1 MNLNLNMHIIIPD
14 LPQKTKNVHIEK
26 NLSMFARFGVVSH
39 PMDNR
44 ELLTKDLRGYDAVY
58 MNWFE
63 NIDGGAFYMPVL
75 RFIRR
80 KIQLQRMKRAGI
92 KIIFCKHNRFP
103 HDPRYRSLS
112 RNLYLQLC
120 DMADVII
127 AFNGDAEKDL
137 REIFP
142 GRNYADKIHV
152 ILPVNYIGAY
162 RPKPDSA
169 IYKKLEPFQGKL
181 VLGFIGR
188 ILPYKNVELIIKA
201 AKESEDRDM
210 LFFIAGEPVSKEY
223 QAKLEAMTAGSKN
236 ILTMFERLP
245 DEEIY
250 PALDVSNALIMPY
263 DTKSASN
270 SGAGRL
276 AFSYRKTVISSDIS
290 SMNLIPEELI
300 YKYHYDSADC
310 HYEKMMEKIN
320 QIYSDW
326 KADPNVLEEKGKCL
340 LALMKKDYSESAV
353 QKKYEEIFMSLKT
366 EKKRQV

>member
-1 MNLNLNMHIIIPD
+1 MDLNMHIIIPD

-44 ELLTKDLRGYDAVY
+44 ELLTEDMSGYDAVY

-80 KIQLQRMKRAGI
+80 KIQLQRMKKAGI

-103 HDPRYRSLS
+103 HDPRYRRLS
-112 RNLYLQLC
+112 KNLYLQLL

-127 AFNGDAEKDL
+127 AFTGDAEKDL
-137 REIFP
+137 QEVFP
-142 GRNYADKIHV
+142 RRDFSCKIHA

-162 RPKPDSA
+162 RPKPDSH
-169 IYKKLEPFQGKL
+169 IYKRLDPFKGKL
-181 VLGFIGR
+181 VIGFIGR
-188 ILPYKNVELIIKA
+188 ILPYKNAELIIKA

-210 LFFIAGEPVSKEY
+210 AFFIAGEPASKEY
-223 QAKLEAMTAGSKN
+223 QAKLDAMAAGSKN
-236 ILTMFERLP
+236 LITLFERLP

-250 PALDVSNALIMPY
+250 PALDVSDALIMPY

-276 AFSYRKTVISSDIS
+276 AFSYGKTVISSDIS

-310 HYEKMMEKIN
+310 HYEKMME
-320 QIYSDW
+320 QIGKMYSDW
-326 KADPNVLEEKGKCL
+326 KANPNVLAEKGERL
-340 LALMKKDYSESAV
+340 LALMEKDYSEAAI
-353 QKKYEEIFMSLKT
+353 QKKYEEVFMGLKADRNR
-366 EKKRQV
+366 EV